1 LFEEDKFMGKTK
13 RSPATVEQKRVP
25 WQLQTAKARFSE
37 LFRRAHDD
45 GPQIVTRQ
53 GVEKVVVLP
62 AEDYERLTRQAHQ
75 PRSLV
80 QFFAQSPLKGV
91 KLDISLSKESGSRGK
106 V

>member
-1 LFEEDKFMGKTK
+1 MGKTK

-37 LFRRAHDD
+37 LFRRAHAD
-45 GPQIVTRQ
+45 GPQIVTRK
-53 GVEKVVVLP
+53 GIEKVVVLP
-62 AEDYERLTRQAHQ
+62 AEHYERLTRQAHQ

-91 KLDISLSKESGSRGK
+91 KLDISFSKESGSRGK